1 MTPPRRRRKSI
12 VVGPEWSDKDRIAY
26 HWCINNGVRISPRAC
41 TSDRD
46 NYYWWIDVE
55 VNGAK
60 RRSPFKYN
68 GKQLNNKI
76 FELYR
81 YYYDKNNL

>member
-1 MTPPRRRRKSI
+1 MAPARKRRTLIK
-12 VVGPEWSDKDRIAY
+12 GPEWSDKDRIAY
-26 HWCINNGVRISPRAC
+26 HWCINNGVKISPRAC
-41 TSDRD
+41 KSDRD

-60 RRSPFKYN
+60 RRSPITYN
-68 GKQLNNKI
+68 GKELNNKI

-81 YYYDKNNL
+81 FYYDKNKL

>member
-1 MTPPRRRRKSI
+1 MTPPKRRRTSLK
-12 VVGPEWSDKDRIAY
+12 GPEWSDKDRIAY
-26 HWCINNGVRISPRAC
+26 HWCINNGVKISPRAC
-41 TSDRD
+41 KSDRD

-60 RRSPFKYN
+60 IRSPITYN
-68 GKQLNNKI
+68 GKELNNKI

-81 YYYDKNNL
+81 FYYDKNKL

>member
-1 MTPPRRRRKSI
+1 MAPARKRRTSI
-12 VVGPEWSDKDRIAY
+12 KGPEWSDKDMIAY
-26 HWCINNGVRISPRAC
+26 NWCINNGVKISPRAC
-41 TSDRD
+41 KSDRD

-60 RRSPFKYN
+60 RRSPITYN
-68 GKQLNNKI
+68 GKELNNKI

-81 YYYDKNNL
+81 FYYDKNKL